1 MGTFAQHILG
11 RWKTGPST
19 RDAYGRRWVSPRVEM
34 RTRALPPAGAL
45 SRRLPPTLPG
55 FSPGSSPEGHIGSWR
70 HAMTET
76 FHDQKLPARR
86 SLPLKAMAGCV
97 TAVICMSYAIGS
109 YAAHAPRDVGIG
121 ASSCAATVEMLGDM
135 HFDRIV
141 TAWSS

>member
-1 MGTFAQHILG
+1 
-11 RWKTGPST
+11 
-19 RDAYGRRWVSPRVEM
+19 
-34 RTRALPPAGAL
+34 
-45 SRRLPPTLPG
+45 
-55 FSPGSSPEGHIGSWR
+55 
-70 HAMTET
+70 MTET

-97 TAVICMSYAIGS
+97 TAAIGMSYAIGS

-141 TAWSS
+141 TAWSSGFISGSNAGISGERARPRDIATVSEASILRHVRTFCAANPTETLGSAVATLFATLPDDH